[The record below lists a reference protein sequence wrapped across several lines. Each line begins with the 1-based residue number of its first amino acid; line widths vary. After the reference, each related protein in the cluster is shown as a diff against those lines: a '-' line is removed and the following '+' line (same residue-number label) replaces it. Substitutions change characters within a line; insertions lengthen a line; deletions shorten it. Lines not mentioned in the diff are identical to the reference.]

1 MPDQEIVSQNTE
13 AVNTESA
20 PVDDSSSEVVE
31 TETDAVN
38 EEESATS
45 TEEPSEVEGSE
56 PKQSK
61 AVKELITVRKRAQ
74 AAEAEA
80 AYYKALA
87 SAGSGQGLPPQAPQ
101 ASYDPQK
108 PIVDTT
114 VPPAPKQEEFDTWEA
129 YETAKEEYLIK
140 KAGAQFMEHFNKNIQ
155 AFNQSKAE
163 REFETR
169 IEAAAKENPA
179 IRAILADN
187 TLPINNHMAEV
198 VKASEIAPQLLTY
211 LNENRAEAAR
221 IYGLSPMMAAKELGR
236 VEALIQN
243 TPKAAL
249 PKRVS
254 QAPEPIKTVNG
265 VGSPVTDESK
275 LSMDEWV
282 ARRNMAQYKK
292 K

>member
-1 MPDQEIVSQNTE
+1 MTEEIVSPNTE

-20 PVDDSSSEVVE
+20 PVEE
-31 TETDAVN
+31 TEVTTDAVN

-45 TEEPSEVEGSE
+45 TEGSTEVEGSE

-61 AVKELITVRKRAQ
+61 AVKELISVRKRAQ
-74 AAEAEA
+74 QAESEA

-87 SAGSGQGLPPQAPQ
+87 QAGSGQGLPPQAPQ
-101 ASYDPQK
+101 PAYNPQK
-108 PIVDTT
+108 PAEFADV
-114 VPPAPKQEEFDTWEA
+114 VAPKQEDFDTWEA
-129 YETAKEEYLIK
+129 YEAKKEEYLIA
-140 KAGAQFMEHFNKNIQ
+140 KAGKQFMEQFNKNISMY
-155 AFNQSKAE
+155 NQSQAE
-163 REFETR
+163 RTFETR

-187 TLPINNHMAEV
+187 TLPINNNMAEV
-198 VKASEIAPQLLTY
+198 VKASELAPQLLTY

-243 TPKAAL
+243 TPKAAP

-282 ARRNMAQYKK
+282 ERRNMAQYKK